1 MIGCPRL
8 TDPFRTLPEVRMLP
22 LLDIFLLSLI
32 PAAGLLLGGCL
43 AFAWRPGAQTR
54 SGIQHFT
61 AGVVI
66 AAVAAELVPALH
78 VTTSPLP
85 MAIGFLIGILAML
98 AVRRFAGGGHDDDGH
113 AAYGTAGEGHTAGTG
128 ALLRSALV
136 VAVAVDLLVDGL
148 LAGVTLANSLQGGL
162 VIVGALSLE
171 VVFLGLALLV
181 SLRNRGLRSTA
192 ALVLLAGLAL
202 LLPVGGIV
210 GPLVLRALP
219 AEAGIGVMAF
229 ATAALLYQVFEEL
242 LAEAHEGAEDSSL
255 TTALL
260 FLGFLAV
267 LLIKAFLE

>member
-1 MIGCPRL
+1 
-8 TDPFRTLPEVRMLP
+8 MLP

-85 MAIGFLIGILAML
+85 MAIGFLFGILAML
-98 AVRRFAGGGHDDDGH
+98 AVRRFAGEGHDGEDHDGH
-113 AAYGTAGEGHTAGTG
+113 GDGADQEADTG

-171 VVFLGLALLV
+171 VLFLGLALLV
-181 SLRNRGLRSTA
+181 SLRNRGLGRAA
-192 ALVLLAGLAL
+192 ALVLLAGLAV

-229 ATAALLYQVFEEL
+229 ATAALLYLVFEEL
-242 LAEAHEGAEDSSL
+242 LAEAHEGARDSSL

-267 LLIKAFLE
+267 LLIKAVLE